1 MNDSTNN
8 QPHPPLHSD
17 ALHQSPSELFAN
29 QNIQKHPI
37 FFNKAS
43 TSTRLA
49 WQKHN
54 TVGTRDNKVGTI
66 IYHFVSQESKAKD
79 ERAVVARRE

>member
-1 MNDSTNN
+1 VTDKT
-8 QPHPPLHSD
+8 L
-17 ALHQSPSELFAN
+17 LFAN

-43 TSTRLA
+43 NSTRLA

-66 IYHFVSQESKAKD
+66 IYHFVPQESKAKD
-79 ERAVVARRE
+79 EQAVVARRE